1 MGWDIL
7 KRAIDIIHFTVLIL
21 MASILFI
28 SNKSGE
34 DNTSFSI
41 KLEAAKQEMIKLVG
55 NNTGYLEGR
64 LNRTDEKQDN
74 YQNTSSGQISL
85 LTKRV
90 EKIELENKGGQK
102 VINNNQ
108 SNAVIY
114 QNGFPEQK

>member
-34 DNTSFSI
+34 DNASFSL
-41 KLEAAKQEMIKLVG
+41 KLESAKQDMIKVIG
-55 NNTGYLEGR
+55 NNTNYLETR

-74 YQNTSSGQISL
+74 YQNTSSAQISL

-90 EKIELENKGGQK
+90 EKIELENKSSQK
-102 VINNNQ
+102 VIQNNLQIQNNN
-108 SNAVIY
+108 
-114 QNGFPEQK
+114 

>member
-21 MASILFI
+21 MASVLFI

-34 DNTSFSI
+34 DGLAFSN
-41 KLEAAKQEMIKLVG
+41 KLDSAKQDMIKVIG
-55 NNTGYLEGR
+55 NNTSYLEGR

-74 YQNTSSGQISL
+74 YQNTSGGQISL

-90 EKIELENKGGQK
+90 EKIELENKGSQK
-102 VINNNQ
+102 IINNNQ

-114 QNGFPEQK
+114 QSVPKE

>member
-21 MASILFI
+21 MASVLFI

-34 DNTSFSI
+34 DSLAFSN
-41 KLEAAKQEMIKLVG
+41 KLESAKQEMVKLVG
-55 NNTGYLEGR
+55 NNTGYLETR
-64 LNRTDEKQDN
+64 INRTDEKQDN

-90 EKIELENKGGQK
+90 DILEQDKKSNQKI
-102 VINNNQ
+102 INNNN

-114 QNGFPEQK
+114 QKE

>member
-34 DNTSFSI
+34 DSLAFGN

-55 NNTGYLEGR
+55 NNTSYLEGR

-74 YQNTSSGQISL
+74 YQNTSSNQLSL
-85 LTKRV
+85 MNKRIDV
-90 EKIELENKGGQK
+90 IEQAGK
-102 VINNNQ
+102 NNQ
-108 SNAVIY
+108 KIINTNI
-114 QNGFPEQK
+114 QNNTNN

>member
-21 MASILFI
+21 MASVLFI

-34 DNTSFSI
+34 DSLAFSN
-41 KLEAAKQEMIKLVG
+41 KLESAKQEMVKLVG
-55 NNTGYLEGR
+55 NNTSYLETR
-64 LNRTDEKQDN
+64 INRTDEKQDN

-90 EKIELENKGGQK
+90 DILEQDKKNNQKI
-102 VINNNQ
+102 INNNN

-114 QNGFPEQK
+114 QKE

>member
-1 MGWDIL
+1 MGWDVL

-21 MASILFI
+21 LVSILFI

-41 KLEAAKQEMIKLVG
+41 KLEAAKQEMVKLVG

-90 EKIELENKGGQK
+90 EKIELENKSGQK
-102 VINNNQ
+102 IINNNN

-114 QNGFPEQK
+114 SGKEQ

>member
-21 MASILFI
+21 MASVLFI

-34 DNTSFSI
+34 DSLAFSN
-41 KLEAAKQEMIKLVG
+41 KLESAKQEMVKLVG
-55 NNTGYLEGR
+55 NNMGYLETR
-64 LNRTDEKQDN
+64 INRTDEKQDN

-90 EKIELENKGGQK
+90 DILEQDKKSNQKI
-102 VINNNQ
+102 INNNN

-114 QNGFPEQK
+114 QKD

>member
-34 DNTSFSI
+34 DNASFSI
-41 KLEAAKQEMIKLVG
+41 KLENAKQEMIKLVS
-55 NNTGYLEGR
+55 NNTGYLESR
-64 LNRTDEKQDN
+64 LNKTDEKQDN
-74 YQNTSSGQISL
+74 YQNTSSSQISL

-90 EKIELENKGGQK
+90 DMLEQDKKLGQK
-102 VINNNQ
+102 VINNNI
-108 SNAVIY
+108 NTLT
-114 QNGFPEQK
+114 NN

>member
-7 KRAIDIIHFTVLIL
+7 KRAIDVIHFVVLIL
-21 MASILFI
+21 MVSILFI

-34 DNTSFSI
+34 DNTSFSL
-41 KLEAAKQEMIKLVG
+41 KLESAKQEMVKLVG
-55 NNTGYLEGR
+55 NNTSYLEGR

-74 YQNTSSGQISL
+74 YQNTSSAQISL

-90 EKIELENKGGQK
+90 EKMEQDNKSPSK

-114 QNGFPEQK
+114 QNTAEQK